1 MSALEQ
7 PFDPGLQPERTALA
21 WQRTGLSIALGL
33 LVGARLVA
41 HLGAVWAPALAA
53 AGIIVITVLLTIGNR
68 RYARVHRALTAE
80 PPEKLPGAAALLSW
94 VIATTAL
101 GCLGALVIAIYVV
114 TR

>member
-1 MSALEQ
+1 MSALER

-21 WQRTGLSIALGL
+21 WQRTGLSIALAL

-41 HLGAVWAPALAA
+41 HLGAAWAPALAA
-53 AGIIVITVLLTIGNR
+53 AGIIGITVLLTIGHR

-80 PPEKLPGAAALLSW
+80 PPQKLPGAAALLSW

-101 GCLGALVIAIYVV
+101 GCLGALAIAIYVV

>member
-1 MSALEQ
+1 MSALER

-21 WQRTGLSIALGL
+21 WQRTGLSIALAL

-41 HLGAVWAPALAA
+41 HLGAAWAPALAA
-53 AGIIVITVLLTIGNR
+53 AGIIGIAVLLTIGHR

-80 PPEKLPGAAALLSW
+80 PPQKLPGAAALLSW

-101 GCLGALVIAIYVV
+101 GCLGAIAIAIYIV